1 MGLMPPIFFI
11 ALGLFGVYCIE
22 FGVVGILPQIITRYG
37 ISTAQAGWLV
47 GVFALTIALFGPLL
61 VLLASRFNRKR
72 MLLIALAVF
81 TAASALAA
89 QADSFA
95 MLMLLRILPAL
106 FHPIY
111 FSLAMVAAAALYPP
125 HLATKATAYAFI
137 GTSMGMVLGIPLTQ
151 WIAGQFSYEASFRF
165 CALVNLLATLGLLWR
180 LPDAAVQR
188 LSYGKQL
195 AILRSGTLWLNI
207 TTCVLIFAAMFAVY
221 AYAAEYL
228 SREAGIG
235 DAAIGWLLVAFGV
248 GGVAGNLLA
257 GKGLSRHRAV
267 TVLLHPIALISAYAL
282 LYCYGSSNIGAMTA
296 LCLYWG
302 AAHTSG
308 LIVTQVWLTSEAP
321 QAPAFATGLYIA
333 FINLGVAVGSLVGGW
348 FIAAWGLQGSL
359 LCGAMFAARAA
370 NARPARL
377 WLQRQAT
384 LALRQSSP
392 SLAETSRFPHRPV
405 R

>member
-1 MGLMPPIFFI
+1 MRLIPPIFFI

-22 FGVVGILPQIITRYG
+22 FGVVGILPQIIARYEV
-37 ISTAQAGWLV
+37 STAQAGWLV
-47 GVFALTIALFGPLL
+47 GVFALTIALLGPLL

-81 TAASALAA
+81 AAAGALSA
-89 QADSFA
+89 QTDSFTL
-95 MLMLLRILPAL
+95 LMLLRIVPAL

-125 HLATKATAYAFI
+125 HQATKATAYAFV

-151 WIAGQFSYEASFRF
+151 WIAGQFSYEASFWF
-165 CALVNLLATLGLLWR
+165 CALVNLLAAVGLLMR
-180 LPDAAVQR
+180 LPNVAVQR

-207 TTCVLIFAAMFAVY
+207 ATCVLIFAAMFAVY

-228 SREAGIG
+228 SREIGIG
-235 DAAIGWLLVAFGV
+235 DAAIGVLLVVFGL
-248 GGVAGNLLA
+248 GGIVGNLLA
-257 GKGLSRHRAV
+257 GKLLSRHRAA
-267 TVLLHPIALISAYAL
+267 TVLLHPVALVAAYAL
-282 LYCYGSSNIGAMTA
+282 LYRYGSAHVGTMAV

-308 LIVTQVWLTSEAP
+308 LIVTQIWLTSEAP
-321 QAPAFATGLYIA
+321 QAPEFATGLYIA

-348 FIAAWGLQGSL
+348 FIEAWGLQGSL
-359 LCGAMFAARAA
+359 LCGAMFAALAVMTIA
-370 NARPARL
+370 ARL
-377 WLQRQAT
+377 RLQRQVTVAS
-384 LALRQSSP
+384 RRSSP
-392 SLAETSRFPHRPV
+392 SPAGTSRFPDRPAN
-405 R
+405 

>member
-1 MGLMPPIFFI
+1 M
-11 ALGLFGVYCIE
+11 
-22 FGVVGILPQIITRYG
+22 
-37 ISTAQAGWLV
+37 
-47 GVFALTIALFGPLL
+47 
-61 VLLASRFNRKR
+61 
-72 MLLIALAVF
+72 
-81 TAASALAA
+81 
-89 QADSFA
+89 
-95 MLMLLRILPAL
+95 
-106 FHPIY
+106 
-111 FSLAMVAAAALYPP
+111 
-125 HLATKATAYAFI
+125 
-137 GTSMGMVLGIPLTQ
+137 
-151 WIAGQFSYEASFRF
+151 
-165 CALVNLLATLGLLWR
+165 GLLWR

-207 TTCVLIFAAMFAVY
+207 ITCVLIFAAMFAVY

-235 DAAIGWLLVAFGV
+235 AAAIGFLLVVFGV

-267 TVLLHPIALISAYAL
+267 TVLLHPIALIVAYAL
-282 LYCYGSSNIGAMTA
+282 LYRYGSANIGSMTV

-302 AAHTSG
+302 AVHTSG

-333 FINLGVAVGSLVGGW
+333 FINLGVAVGALTGGW

-359 LCGAMFAARAA
+359 LCGAMFAALAA
-370 NARPARL
+370 IAIAARL
-377 WLQRQAT
+377 RLQRQAT
-384 LALRQSSP
+384 AALRQSSP
-392 SLAETSRFPHRPV
+392 SPAGTSRFPHRPV